1 MEKLMT
7 DFETRVAADLKVLR
21 SQMDQL
27 MGVGQPGR
35 LHHIEQR
42 ISASEQGVQR
52 MKGVIGA
59 FGAIL
64 TLLHLAINAIT
75 GKHI

>member
-1 MEKLMT
+1 MT
-7 DFETRVAADLKVLR
+7 DFEAQVVADLHVLR

-35 LHHIEQR
+35 LHHIEAR
-42 ISASEQGVQR
+42 VSVAEQGVQR
-52 MKGVIGA
+52 MKGVAAA
-59 FGAIL
+59 FGALL
-64 TLLHLAINAIT
+64 TLLHLAINSIT

>member
-1 MEKLMT
+1 MT
-7 DFETRVAADLKVLR
+7 DFEAQVVADLHVLR

-52 MKGVIGA
+52 MKGFVGA
-59 FGAIL
+59 FGAVL
-64 TLLHLAINAIT
+64 TLLHLAISSIT